1 MPPVRTEK
9 TTSHADAPAPVA
21 ETPMRRLLKPVTR
34 GIKDAEFRS
43 SEYDWDNNY
52 HRLIGTTTKTVSFGS
67 QFVLTDEHIEEIA
80 LLTRRVR
87 EKITHF
93 SFKYTDVS
101 YDAKN
106 DAKQVTNHGII
117 LLSKSLP
124 NLKVLELPGT
134 KLITDDGLIGLFQ
147 NCSQMKNLEVSGS
160 SYGGGPIEGNALDEL
175 RAHPEWV
182 PGLKSLK
189 LVDNESNKVFMTAMK
204 EMSRARPALAIS
216 LVSRSEEKNYGD
228 WDLEVSSK
236 HFKNGRKSSAK
247 PRGDRFMSQD
257 FGLYGGG
264 GRYGSFYGRY

>member
-1 MPPVRTEK
+1 MPPARTEK
-9 TTSHADAPAPVA
+9 TNSHADAPAPAA
-21 ETPMRRLLKPVTR
+21 EPPMRRLLKPVTR

-43 SEYDWDNNY
+43 SEHDWDNNY

-67 QFVLTDEHIEEIA
+67 QFVLTD
-80 LLTRRVR
+80 
-87 EKITHF
+87 
-93 SFKYTDVS
+93 

-147 NCSQMKNLEVSGS
+147 NCSQMKNLEVSGG
-160 SYGGGPIEGNALDEL
+160 SYSGGPIEGNALDEL

-204 EMSRARPALAIS
+204 EMSKARPALAIS